1 MMNGDYGGI
10 GWRIW
15 LILVLIMLFIYL
27 FTRNSR
33 QYKNERKAKRT
44 IELVK
49 KRYAHGEITKGQFEQ
64 MKKDLS

>member
-15 LILVLIMLFIYL
+15 LILVLIMLVIYF

-33 QYKNERKAKRT
+33 QYKNERKAKSS

-49 KRYAHGEITKGQFEQ
+49 KRYAQGEITKGQFEQ